1 MRFTSLYHH
10 CKTSSNGGHAN
21 SHQRCICQ
29 PSRNSASG
37 AWDHNVQEPLAWAS
51 VLNLKRSYLQTFR
64 FIGRKAATCSST
76 PARQRHAGSPHVK
89 RKGYAAKD
97 AVVLSH
103 SHSCMPGCMGTP
115 TPAYVSHS
123 KEVNNGAVVKIQNRL
138 VGTPEGRQRHM
149 LHVIT
154 TSNSSDP
161 HESHG
166 VHRILGSGLLRR
178 FRATRP
184 LMKWGDLGASWV
196 CLYFCF
202 L

>member
-1 MRFTSLYHH
+1 
-10 CKTSSNGGHAN
+10 
-21 SHQRCICQ
+21 
-29 PSRNSASG
+29 
-37 AWDHNVQEPLAWAS
+37 
-51 VLNLKRSYLQTFR
+51 
-64 FIGRKAATCSST
+64 
-76 PARQRHAGSPHVK
+76 
-89 RKGYAAKD
+89 
-97 AVVLSH
+97 
-103 SHSCMPGCMGTP
+103 MGTP

-184 LMKWGDLGASWV
+184 LMKWGGSRCFMGLSIFLLSLAFCSFAAGHLHLAACSSRLLLSIVREAGHWQPVDGWLGHRKSMLSRHLADLAHLSIEQAPIAAMPLQQW
-196 CLYFCF
+196 L
-202 L
+202 